1 MQVEL
6 AKEQESHTSTVT
18 YRKVTSRRLV
28 EHPRIYRLFMK
39 ETLYQIT
46 APNVPLSGNF
56 VSGNGICK

>member
-28 EHPRIYRLFMK
+28 AHPRIYRLFMK
-39 ETLYQIT
+39 GKFNNAYLLR
-46 APNVPLSGNF
+46 PLKVQLDKKVQN
-56 VSGNGICK
+56 